1 MHGCRQRSHCAN
13 RGDVED
19 HSAPLPDHLF
29 VDRLRHGKQTVNIR
43 VNHFVP
49 CAIGRGG
56 EVVAAIDGRVIDE
69 NVDAAPLLDHL
80 AGQFLHA
87 HAIDHRDFGIERLA
101 SVGLNLL
108 THFGGE
114 IFTRV
119 VTEGDI
125 GALACE
131 YFADCRTDATR
142 STGYERALSLK
153 QQTHLAMFLLEFEW
167 G

>member
-1 MHGCRQRSHCAN
+1 M
-13 RGDVED
+13 
-19 HSAPLPDHLF
+19 PDHLF
-29 VDRLRHGKQTVNIR
+29 VNRLRHCKQTVNIR

-49 CAIGRGG
+49 RAIGSRG
-56 EVVAAIDGRVIDE
+56 EVVAAIDGRIIDE
-69 NVDAAPLLDHL
+69 DIDAAPFLDQL
-80 AGQFLHA
+80 ARQFFHP
-87 HAIDHRDFGIERLA
+87 HAIDNGDFGIERLA